1 MKSSKLS
8 IAQRVARSERI
19 ESKRMRAQMEAGS
32 IWRSRQ
38 MGTMTEESRKQF
50 NWLYINEHGDLDKRY

>member
-32 IWRSRQ
+32 IWHSRR
-38 MGTMTEESRKQF
+38 MGTMSEEARKQRG
-50 NWLYINEHGDLDKRY
+50 WLYINSHGDLDKLY